1 MDRTSE
7 LLIKNGKKCFK
18 TYLIPSTGN
27 IGFEVKDHDNI
38 LYNGESFE
46 QATTLYE
53 GLCQYQGSRQLIR
66 PELI

>member
-7 LLIKNGKKCFK
+7 LLIKNGKKWFK
-18 TYLIPSTGN
+18 TYLNPSTGN
-27 IGFEVKDHDNI
+27 MGFEVKDHDDI

-53 GLCQYQGSRQLIR
+53 GLCQYQDGR
-66 PELI
+66 